1 MTEYVLEIL
10 DGDRAGEIVELTSE
24 TVTFGRRAGNSVVLS
39 DEKVSGQHA
48 SLTLEG
54 GQWVLRDHDS
64 TNGTLMDGRRIEE
77 VGLTANDIFQ
87 LGRVLFGF
95 KEAGAPTPEV
105 GQDMSVR
112 TVDSARLANTKRG
125 GGIGLLLVLVL
136 ILGGGAAYWFYG
148 GGNEQVGGGGRQ
160 PKSVIRVSGNMLRSG
175 SDMESEGGW
184 KAVSGLQFSWEESN
198 FRAANSGNGYQS
210 VFGPDSADSP
220 HYALARTTGE
230 YLVSSGSGLKATAYL
245 QTNGAAKAAI
255 RLRFWSTAEGV
266 QSVALFTGSKPA
278 SYNDYTEVSFSAG
291 VPSGC
296 DHAAVEILALLPD
309 ADSEVAFDD
318 VSLEE
323 GGAKAHGFMT
333 KAGQRVAGCGGSL
346 AVMDV
351 NSVVLSGLRPITTD
365 LGLLELDKAGLLC
378 LSDNGMDLQVVDA
391 DGAVTL
397 NTTGGS
403 GVSLMFDAGVASSG
417 VLARKA
423 EGGFRN
429 HANTF
434 ELADVDSLLIGYG
447 TSRLLVRLSSSAA
460 MQGAVS
466 GGSFVLSLPSSREVS
481 LVYDFSAARDKS
493 RTLLGDAQA
502 QFREGSYEG
511 VLSKVDTA
519 LSLYPHDD
527 RQQRAV
533 TKLRTQVR
541 NLQLERVA
549 YLEAELANA
558 VYFESL
564 GGYSRIRSE
573 LQSLVRVYGQEQ
585 LLDPEKVATMLTK
598 VEAAIG
604 RIEAEEGG
612 VARQKLQTLA
622 GVYGKAGS
630 AELVALINQY
640 IKDYLPAAGKEE
652 GK

>member
-24 TVTFGRRAGNSVVLS
+24 PVTFGRRAGNSVVLS

-64 TNGTLMDGRRIEE
+64 TNGTLIDGRRIEE

-95 KEAGAPTPEV
+95 KEVGAPTPQV
-105 GQDMSVR
+105 GQDMSLR

-125 GGIGLLLVLVL
+125 GGIGLLLVLLLV
-136 ILGGGAAYWFYG
+136 LGGGAGYWFYG
-148 GGNEQVGGGGRQ
+148 GGNQQVGGGGRQ
-160 PKSVIRVSGNMLRSG
+160 PKSVIRVSGNMLQAG

-184 KAVSGLQFSWEESN
+184 QAVSGLPFSWEESN
-198 FRAANSGNGYQS
+198 FPAANSGNGYQS
-210 VFGPDSADSP
+210 VFGPDSEDSP
-220 HYALARTTGE
+220 HYALIRSAGE
-230 YLVSSGSGLKATAYL
+230 YLVSSGSGLQATAFL
-245 QTNGAAKAAI
+245 QTGGSAKAAI
-255 RLRFWSTAEGV
+255 RLRFWSTAEGG
-266 QSVALFTGSKPA
+266 QSVALFTGSQPA
-278 SYNDYTEVSFSAG
+278 SYSEYTKVSFSAG

-296 DHAAVEILALLPD
+296 DHAAVEILGLLPD
-309 ADSEVAFDD
+309 GDSEVSFDD
-318 VSLEE
+318 VALEE
-323 GGAKAHGFMT
+323 TGAKAHGFMT
-333 KAGQRVAGCGGSL
+333 KAGQRVAGCGGAL

-365 LGLLELDKAGLLC
+365 AGLLELEKAGLLC
-378 LSDNGMDLQVVDA
+378 LSDNGMELQVADA

-403 GVSLMFDAGVASSG
+403 GVSLVFAAAVASSG
-417 VLARKA
+417 VLARQA
-423 EGGFRN
+423 EDGFSN
-429 HANTF
+429 HANAF
-434 ELADVDSLLIGYG
+434 ELSGVGSLLIGYG
-447 TSRLLVRLSSSAA
+447 TSRMLVRLSSPAVMHGS
-460 MQGAVS
+460 VS
-466 GGSFVLSLPSSREVS
+466 GDNFVLSLPESSEIS
-481 LVYDFSAARDKS
+481 LVYDFSAAREKS
-493 RTLLGDAQA
+493 RTLLGDAEA
-502 QFREGSYEG
+502 QFRAGNYEG
-511 VLSKVDTA
+511 VLDKVDLA

-527 RQQRAV
+527 RQQRTV

-541 NLQLERVA
+541 SLQSERVQ

-573 LQSLVRVYGQEQ
+573 LKDLVRTYGQDQ
-585 LLDPEKVATMLTK
+585 LLDPDKVASMVAK
-598 VEAAIG
+598 ANAAIG

-640 IKDYLPAAGKEE
+640 IKDYLPAAGNGE